1 MLFTTHLLAGAL
13 IGRVTPSAP
22 AAFAAGVAS
31 HVAMDSVPHWGRW
44 DDDELLRVARVD
56 GLVALAAS
64 LAILGAAPNERRF
77 GVAAGM
83 AGAGLLDLDKPSRH
97 FFGRSP
103 FPSAVDAAH
112 EAIQTGE
119 RRHRWWI
126 DATATAALLLAMRR
140 LRSGRRTG

>member
-13 IGRVTPSAP
+13 IGRVMPSAP

-56 GLVALAAS
+56 GLVAL
-64 LAILGAAPNERRF
+64 GAALSLLAVAPPSRKVS
-77 GVAAGM
+77 VAAGM

-112 EAIQTGE
+112 EGIQTGE

-126 DATATAALLLAMRR
+126 DAAATAALVRALRR